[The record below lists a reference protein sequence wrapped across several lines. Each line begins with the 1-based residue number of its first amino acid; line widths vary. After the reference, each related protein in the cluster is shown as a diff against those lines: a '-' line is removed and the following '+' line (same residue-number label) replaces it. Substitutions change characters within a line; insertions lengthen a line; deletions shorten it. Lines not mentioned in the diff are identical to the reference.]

1 MKIGCVRYNPARG
14 VQVREEG
21 NLDEMHS
28 AVSGTIAVYTDSLT
42 ETQKILNGWDEIMQV
57 ISDKA
62 HEILSR

>member
-21 NLDEMHS
+21 NLDQMHS
-28 AVSGTIAVYTDSLT
+28 AVSGTIAVYTDSFGD
-42 ETQKILNGWDEIMQV
+42 TQKILTHWEEIMQAA
-57 ISDKA
+57 SNKA